1 MHTLIK
7 ICKKDFIYLRL
18 FLIGALKKEFR
29 ENCFLT
35 FIFAHD
41 MVSAKNASSE
51 PQCYK
56 NLMGHRMHEEGPQI
70 YQINRHTNNFQN
82 MCDML

>member
-7 ICKKDFIYLRL
+7 ICNNDFIYLRL
-18 FLIGALKKEFR
+18 FLIGALKKEFP
-29 ENCFLT
+29 ENRFLT

-56 NLMGHRMHEEGPQI
+56 KSDGS
-70 YQINRHTNNFQN
+70 
-82 MCDML
+82 

>member
-7 ICKKDFIYLRL
+7 IYKKDFIHLRL
-18 FLIGALKKEFR
+18 FLIGALKKEFT
-29 ENCFLT
+29 ENRFLT

-51 PQCYK
+51 PHCYK
-56 NLMGHRMHEEGPQI
+56 KSDGS
-70 YQINRHTNNFQN
+70 
-82 MCDML
+82 